1 MWLFGVADVGG
12 EEIEE
17 TPCTMLQAGNARSKT
32 MLKSWRH
39 QRDIVM
45 TEYRE
50 PEANAMGLAGF
61 LSR

>member
-1 MWLFGVADVGG
+1 
-12 EEIEE
+12 
-17 TPCTMLQAGNARSKT
+17 

-50 PEANAMGLAGF
+50 PEANAMGLGDFFRANLWRLAGDHY
-61 LSR
+61 